1 MKFTNHQ
8 SRQHPL
14 RYLKRTLTYL
24 SITLVV
30 ILSSACQLLEPKTA
44 ENHPKIK
51 EEPTNTLNYAQYYLR
66 LQQLSEGELLAE
78 IYQQKIAIESGSI
91 EAKVNLILIYS
102 LPQSP
107 THSAYKAKSSLNQ
120 FFQHY
125 PEYQFSNNDLAFISL
140 LKDQL
145 NMQLSLFKQLVDQ
158 EINQEK
164 QYDEAIELTKK
175 VTQLQEQIIQL
186 KRIEKNI
193 NGHGM

>member
-1 MKFTNHQ
+1 MIFTNILPGK
-8 SRQHPL
+8 SL
-14 RYLKRTLTYL
+14 ITALLFVSLLMLT
-24 SITLVV
+24 
-30 ILSSACQLLEPKTA
+30 SACQLLEQPEKNNKT
-44 ENHPKIK
+44 HVI
-51 EEPTNTLNYAQYYLR
+51 EEPTNTLNYAQYYLQ
-66 LQQLSEGELLAE
+66 LKPLSEGELLAE
-78 IYQQKIAIESGSI
+78 IYQQKIAIASGSI

-107 THSAYKAKSSLNQ
+107 RHNPYKAKSSLNQ
-120 FFQHY
+120 FFQQH
-125 PEYQFSNNDLAFISL
+125 PNYQFSNNDLAFIKL

-164 QYDEAIELTKK
+164 QHDENIELAKK
-175 VTQLQEQIIQL
+175 VTQLQEQIRQL